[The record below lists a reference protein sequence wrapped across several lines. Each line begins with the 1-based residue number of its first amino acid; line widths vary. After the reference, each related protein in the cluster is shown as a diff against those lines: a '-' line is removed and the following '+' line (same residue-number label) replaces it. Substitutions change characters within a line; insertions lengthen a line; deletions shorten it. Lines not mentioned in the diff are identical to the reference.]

1 MDFYSVDPWD
11 ERRAD
16 LRDATNTA
24 ILANELRGVDNTI
37 RVAAS
42 AWGGKMPLRRD
53 VIHPRDLMPI
63 FDPDEREREGR
74 NANRNGSTIEQD
86 KRRAREYAERFHSET
101 REAKALLGLEDG
113 IRPGAMEPVIAKVD
127 ESENGI

>member
-24 ILANELRGVDNTI
+24 VMVNELRGLDNTV
-37 RVAAS
+37 RVIA
-42 AWGGKMPLRRD
+42 GGMGAKVKLRRD
-53 VIHPRDLMPI
+53 VLHPRDLMPI

-74 NANRNGSTIEQD
+74 SEDIAEQE
-86 KRRAREYAERFHSET
+86 KQKAREYAERWD
-101 REAKALLGLEDG
+101 RERRDEKERLGLPEG
-113 IRPGAMEPVIAKVD
+113 IRPGAMEPVMV
-127 ESENGI
+127 GG